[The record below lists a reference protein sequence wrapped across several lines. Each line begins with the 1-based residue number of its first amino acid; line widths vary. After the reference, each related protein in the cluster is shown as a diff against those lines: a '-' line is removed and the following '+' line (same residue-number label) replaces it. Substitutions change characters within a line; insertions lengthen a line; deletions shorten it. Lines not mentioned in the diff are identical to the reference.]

1 MIGAIQLAIVVKRLQ
16 ASMFGQ
22 HRKTRNLRE
31 FKSDPRYY
39 RDVIVI
45 TYFPPSRAF
54 GIRRDITPE
63 GASETPI
70 VLIEIVLPTSSQLY
84 RCHRVGIIETID
96 RTTASQEWI
105 PFFQQICSD
114 LYREVDQELLHW

>member
-1 MIGAIQLAIVVKRLQ
+1 MQ

-22 HRKTRNLRE
+22 RRKTRYLTE

-45 TYFPPSRAF
+45 TYLLPSRAF
-54 GIRRDITPE
+54 GIRKDINPE
-63 GASETPI
+63 GAIETPI
-70 VLIEIVLPTSSQLY
+70 VLIEIVLPTSSKFY
-84 RCHRVGIIETID
+84 RCQRAGIIETID

-105 PFFQQICSD
+105 PFFQQICGD
-114 LYREVDQELLHW
+114 LYREVDRELLSL